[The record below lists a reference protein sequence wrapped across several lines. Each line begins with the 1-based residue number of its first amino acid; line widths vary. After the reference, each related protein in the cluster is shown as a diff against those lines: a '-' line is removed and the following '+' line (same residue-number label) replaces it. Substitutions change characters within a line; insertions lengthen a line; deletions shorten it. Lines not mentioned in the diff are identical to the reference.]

1 MSGVRPFEA
10 RIVACL
16 PPAAAGAPAE
26 WAATMSAAGVDGLA
40 LDGTPA
46 DLPARALLWALR
58 AATPLPLEL
67 HVPPGADLTSQDP
80 AGLDLDWLIP
90 ADPPS
95 PEAEAMWKAAGVGL
109 AWPLGT
115 PFPQRPARVHAWSP
129 VEPVAWEAVPAGAE
143 RSLRLDPEGLAGA
156 WAGVDTVVVPGE
168 ALAGTDPGAEVARW
182 RGRRP

>member
-1 MSGVRPFEA
+1 MSGARPFET

-40 LDGTPA
+40 LDGTPE
-46 DLPARALLWALR
+46 DPPARALLRALR

-67 HVPPGADLTSQDP
+67 HVPPGADWTSPDP
-80 AGLDLDWLIP
+80 TSLDLDWLIP
-90 ADPPS
+90 ADAPS
-95 PEAEAMWKAAGVGL
+95 PEAEAMWKAAGIGL
-109 AWPLGT
+109 AWPLGAPLPT
-115 PFPQRPARVHAWSP
+115 RPARVHAWAP
-129 VEPVAWEAVPAGAE
+129 VEPPAWKVVPAGAE
-143 RSLRLDPEGLAGA
+143 RSLRAEPEGLPGG

-182 RGRRP
+182 REGR